1 MINRVI
7 KRNEPKKDIFKDASD
22 TFYRDNP
29 KVDIATICIY
39 EGKPKRSEA
48 QSRLYFTWR
57 DILSNETG
65 TSKKQQHKDL
75 KKQFIKGR
83 STKELTIQE
92 FVDFLNEIDE
102 VAAEYDIVLPRTNDY
117 QEAMYGKIG

>member
-7 KRNEPKKDIFKDASD
+7 KRNEPKEKVFKSLVQD
-22 TFYRDNP
+22 FYRDNP

-102 VAAEYDIVLPRTNDY
+102 VASEFDITLPRTNDY
-117 QEAMYGKIG
+117 QEAMYGKIE